1 GSNLQQSLSRLMDE
15 VSRLSTI
22 VRKLLLL
29 SLADAGQ
36 MSLRKD
42 RVDIE
47 EILSVLV
54 EDIELL
60 DPELAVRTEVATG
73 LVVKGDSDLL
83 TQVLQNLID
92 NAIKYNLPEGS
103 PNRWLSVVGKRRRKK
118 ITITVKNASMDIP
131 QEERDRIF
139 DRFYRGDV
147 SRNRKR
153 EGFGLGLSLAREIAR
168 AHQGE
173 LRLSSSGK
181 GETAFT
187 LTLPAV

>member
-1 GSNLQQSLSRLMDE
+1 LSRLMDE